1 MANPQNIPTST
12 REMQDFNK
20 EAARTNTVLLDLA
33 KSISNNAKAASKF
46 TGESAAA
53 YRESFSGAVDLAKE
67 LQGLTLDDI
76 KSKQTQES
84 LARSIAKVEK
94 EKVLIQSK
102 IALLQDK
109 INSARG
115 KEALLLQNAIH
126 DLEDAEEVIGDTLD
140 RARSL
145 TVEYGKQNEIL
156 SEQVGIW
163 KIASTAFATS
173 LVINGLRGADQRVVD
188 IGRSLNTTTKQSQA
202 LANTFQQTSENLRGL
217 SVVDIT
223 TAALGF
229 SSALGSTGVASAAT
243 TQELATQ
250 VKYLGISVD
259 EANKFAAFSTASGK
273 SAKDLGNSIRGQV
286 ILSNVRNKTAVDY
299 KAILK
304 DVANT
309 SNATKL
315 LMQSQGHSLATAT
328 MEARKLGTTMEG
340 IANVSKSM
348 LNFEDSIANELEAE
362 LLTGKELN
370 NEKARMYALTGN
382 QEGLA
387 KEITKNQVLQKF
399 EAAKT
404 VLEQDAIAK
413 AYGMT
418 SDTMGDMVV
427 QSKAMKALNATS
439 KEALTKEYQKRV
451 QTVEAMAEGAAKE
464 KERLKLTNDIGGAA
478 AQQQQENLSLAE
490 QQKVVY
496 EKLAGAFTYIA
507 KLLEPIKGAIEF
519 IGDHANIFA
528 AALTIVAGVGIASK
542 VGKLV
547 GMFSNLGGIF
557 SKLKMPN
564 LGGGVGGDGA
574 PGGGMMQSFS
584 KINTTSL
591 LKGAAAMLVAAGA
604 IFVFGKA
611 VQELDKV
618 KDWGRVAIGLGLFA
632 ASMGVMAVIATLAA
646 GPLYVL
652 APAMIAFGAA
662 VALFGVGLNLA
673 TPAISAFG
681 TVVTA
686 AFTGLSALVTAVADG
701 FVKMLGAVTTEKV
714 AGLLLL
720 GPALLGVAAGL
731 GAIALAGVTALPA
744 IAGMTVLAAV
754 APSLVNLAETFGVS
768 QKGAAKPSGGVGGK
782 TEGTMDAVVSKLD
795 ELIEAV
801 KQGGNIHIG
810 ANKLNEAIGL
820 NLHPMR

>member
-1 MANPQNIPTST
+1 MANPQNIPAST

-53 YRESFSGAVDLAKE
+53 YKESFSGAVDLAKE

-76 KSKQTQES
+76 KSKETQES

-109 INSARG
+109 ITSARG
-115 KEALLLQNAIH
+115 REALLLQNAIH
-126 DLEDAEEVIGDTLD
+126 DLEDAEEVISGTLD

-145 TVEYGKQNEIL
+145 TVEYSKQNEVL
-156 SEQVGIW
+156 SKQVGIW
-163 KIASTAFATS
+163 KTASTAFATA

-250 VKYLGISVD
+250 VKYLGISAD

-286 ILSNVRNKTAVDY
+286 ILSNARNKTAVDY

-478 AQQQQENLSLAE
+478 AQQQQETLSLAE

-496 EKLAGAFTYIA
+496 EKLAGAFTALAPLMDKLQIA
-507 KLLEPIKGAIEF
+507 LRF
-519 IGDHANIFA
+519 IGDHATFFA
-528 AALTIVAGVGIASK
+528 AALTVVAGAGIASK

-547 GMFSNLGGIF
+547 GMFTNLGGVF
-557 SKLKMPN
+557 SKMKMPN
-564 LGGGVGGDGA
+564 LGGGAGGAGG
-574 PGGGMMQSFS
+574 GGGMMSTFS
-584 KINTTSL
+584 KIDTTSL

-604 IFVFGKA
+604 IFVFGKG

-618 KDWGRVAIGLGLFA
+618 KDWGRVSIGLGLFA

-686 AFTGLSALVTAVADG
+686 AFTGLSTLVTAVADG

-768 QKGAAKPSGGVGGK
+768 QKGAAKPSGGAGGK
-782 TEGTMDAVVSKLD
+782 TEGSMDAVISKLD
-795 ELIEAV
+795 ELIAAV
-801 KQGGNIHIG
+801 KQGGNISIG
-810 ANKLNEAIGL
+810 ANKLNEAIGI

>member
-1 MANPQNIPTST
+1 
-12 REMQDFNK
+12 MQDFNK
-20 EAARTNTVLLDLA
+20 EAARTNLVLLDLA
-33 KSISNNAKAASKF
+33 KSISDNAKAASKF
-46 TGESAAA
+46 TGQSAAA

-76 KSKQTQES
+76 KSKETQEN
-84 LARSIAKVEK
+84 LARRIAAVEK
-94 EKVLIQSK
+94 EKVFIQSK

-109 INSARG
+109 ITTAKG
-115 KEALLLQNAIH
+115 KEAILIQRAIH
-126 DLEDAEEVIGDTLD
+126 DLQDAEQLSEQVLD
-140 RARSL
+140 SARSL
-145 TVEYGKQNEIL
+145 TLEYGKQNEQITK
-156 SEQVGIW
+156 QVSLW
-163 KIASTAFATS
+163 KTASTAFATA
-173 LVINGLRGADQRVVD
+173 LVIKGLTGADQRVVD

-202 LANTFQQTSENLRGL
+202 LANSFQKTSENLRGL
-217 SVVDIT
+217 SVGDIT

-229 SSALGSTGVASAAT
+229 SEALGSTGVASAAT

-250 VKYLGISVD
+250 VKYLGMSAD

-273 SAKDLGNSIRGQV
+273 SAKDLGDSVRGEV
-286 ILSNVRNKTAVDY
+286 ILSNARNKTGLNY

-304 DVANT
+304 DIANT
-309 SNATKL
+309 SNSTKL
-315 LMQSQGHSLATAT
+315 IMQSHGFNLSRAT
-328 MEARKLGTTMEG
+328 MEAKKLGTTMEG
-340 IANVSKSM
+340 IANISKSM

-404 VLEQDAIAK
+404 VLEQEAIAK
-413 AYGMT
+413 AYGM
-418 SDTMGDMVV
+418 SADTMGDMVI
-427 QSKAMKALNATS
+427 QSKAMKTLGASS
-439 KEALTKEYQKRV
+439 KTELTAEYQKRV
-451 QTVEAMAEGAAKE
+451 QTLDAMAEGAEKE
-464 KERLKLTNDIGGAA
+464 KERLKLTKDIGGEA
-478 AQQQQENLSLAE
+478 AQQQLENLSLAE

-507 KLLEPIKGAIEF
+507 RLLEPIKGAIEF
-519 IGDHANIFA
+519 IGDHANFFA
-528 AALTIVAGVGIASK
+528 AALTVVAGAGIAAK
-542 VGKLV
+542 IGKLV

-557 SKLKMPN
+557 SKLKVPN
-564 LGGGVGGDGA
+564 LGEGGAGGAGG
-574 PGGGMMQSFS
+574 GGGMMNTFS
-584 KINTTSL
+584 KIDTTSL

-604 IFVFGKA
+604 IFVFGKG

-618 KDWGRVAIGLGLFA
+618 KDWQGVAIGLGLFA

-662 VALFGVGLNLA
+662 VALFGAGLNLA
-673 TPAISAFG
+673 TPGISAFG

-686 AFTGLSALVTAVADG
+686 AFTGLSTLVTAVADG
-701 FVKMLGAVTTEKV
+701 FIKMLGAITTDKV

-744 IAGMTVLAAV
+744 ITGMTVLAAV
-754 APSLVNLAETFGVS
+754 APSLVDLAETFGVS
-768 QKGAAKPSGGVGGK
+768 KKGEAKAGGGGSRA
-782 TEGTMDAVVSKLD
+782 EVSMDVVVAKLD
-795 ELIEAV
+795 ELITAV
-801 KQGGNIHIG
+801 KQGGNIYIG
-810 ANKLNEAIGL
+810 PNKLNEAIGL

>member
-20 EAARTNTVLLDLA
+20 EAARTNLVLLDLA
-33 KSISNNAKAASKF
+33 KSISDNAKAASKF
-46 TGESAAA
+46 TGQSAAA
-53 YRESFSGAVDLAKE
+53 YRESFNGAVDLAKE

-76 KSKQTQES
+76 KSKETQEN
-84 LARSIAKVEK
+84 LARRIAAVEK
-94 EKVLIQSK
+94 EKVFIQSK

-109 INSARG
+109 ITTAKG
-115 KEALLLQNAIH
+115 KEAILIQRAIDDLQ
-126 DLEDAEEVIGDTLD
+126 DAEQLSEQVLD
-140 RARSL
+140 SARSL
-145 TVEYGKQNEIL
+145 TLEYGKQNEQITK
-156 SEQVGIW
+156 QVSLW
-163 KIASTAFATS
+163 KTASTAFATA
-173 LVINGLRGADQRVVD
+173 LVIKGLTGADQRVVD

-202 LANTFQQTSENLRGL
+202 LANSFQKTSENLRGL
-217 SVVDIT
+217 SVGDIT

-229 SSALGSTGVASAAT
+229 SEALGSTGVASAAT

-250 VKYLGISVD
+250 VKYLGMSAD

-273 SAKDLGNSIRGQV
+273 SAKDLGDSVRGEV
-286 ILSNVRNKTAVDY
+286 ILSNARNKTGLNY

-304 DVANT
+304 DIANT
-309 SNATKL
+309 SNSTKL
-315 LMQSQGHSLATAT
+315 IMQSHGFNLSRAT
-328 MEARKLGTTMEG
+328 MEAKKLGTTMEG
-340 IANVSKSM
+340 IANISKSM

-404 VLEQDAIAK
+404 VLEQEAIAK
-413 AYGMT
+413 AYGM
-418 SDTMGDMVV
+418 SADTMGDMVI
-427 QSKAMKALNATS
+427 QSKAMKTLGASS
-439 KEALTKEYQKRV
+439 KTELTAEYQKRV
-451 QTVEAMAEGAAKE
+451 QTLDAMAEGAEKE
-464 KERLKLTNDIGGAA
+464 KERLKLTKDIGGEA
-478 AQQQQENLSLAE
+478 AQQQLENLSLAE

-507 KLLEPIKGAIEF
+507 RLLEPIKGAIEF
-519 IGDHANIFA
+519 IGDHANFFA
-528 AALTIVAGVGIASK
+528 AALTVVAGAGIAAK
-542 VGKLV
+542 IGKLV

-557 SKLKMPN
+557 SKLKVPN
-564 LGGGVGGDGA
+564 LGGGGGAGGA
-574 PGGGMMQSFS
+574 GGGGGMVSTFS
-584 KINTTSL
+584 KIDTTSL

-604 IFVFGKA
+604 IFVFGKG

-618 KDWGRVAIGLGLFA
+618 KDWQGVAIGLGLFA

-662 VALFGVGLNLA
+662 VALFGAGLNLA
-673 TPAISAFG
+673 TPGISAFG

-686 AFTGLSALVTAVADG
+686 AFTGLSTLVTAVADG
-701 FVKMLGAVTTEKV
+701 FIKMLGAITTDKV

-754 APSLVNLAETFGVS
+754 APSLVDLAETFGVS
-768 QKGAAKPSGGVGGK
+768 KKGEAKAGGGGSRA
-782 TEGTMDAVVSKLD
+782 EVSMDVVVAKLD
-795 ELIEAV
+795 ELITAV

-810 ANKLNEAIGL
+810 ANKLNEAIGI